1 MCNKMVLSAHIK
13 CIWLAQDLNKKGNR
27 TMTWESD
34 DVLGDSSYLQGIPPE
49 NTVLWLVAKKK
60 YVVSTMQK
68 DM

>member
-1 MCNKMVLSAHIK
+1 
-13 CIWLAQDLNKKGNR
+13 
-27 TMTWESD
+27 MTWESD

-68 DM
+68 DMW